1 MSSFIVT
8 VVDRHNRTLAQFEAI
23 GSASRA
29 KRAGY
34 ERAAALPLAADVR
47 VERA

>member
-8 VVDRHNRTLAQFEAI
+8 VVDRKGHKLAQFEAF
-23 GSASRA
+23 GTVSRA

-34 ERAAALPLAADVR
+34 ERAETMPHAADVR